1 MVEDLL
7 RRVEEEIE
15 RLRRRH
21 AGALRRTHEA
31 QEAIA
36 RWTLAGG
43 VLRWHVTLEEVLE
56 PDVDVEIEREML
68 IVRAL
73 PERTGRK
80 LFLALLPVPSE
91 FDIAHPQIHF
101 DKGYLEIRIVRSSGG
116 HNRP

>member
-1 MVEDLL
+1 MVDDLL

-21 AGALRRTHEA
+21 AEALRRTHEA
-31 QEAIA
+31 QEATA

-43 VLRWHVTLEEVLE
+43 VLRWHVSLEAVLE
-56 PDVDVEIEREML
+56 PDVDVEIEREVL

-73 PERTGRK
+73 SERTGRK

-91 FDIAHPQIHF
+91 FDIAHPQIRF
-101 DKGYLEIRIVRSSGG
+101 ESGYLEVRIVSSSER
-116 HNRP
+116 HQRP